1 VQLLSLRVSSSSL
14 WQESGLDSDVVFSE
28 SGARQLRHSTSP
40 SRVVECEPGDMG
52 NERGAHLKASCFEDL
67 LHNVSIEAAVLDNR
81 PVREFNSGHTY
92 LTGRPRNVAGGREKP
107 GTRIAPSQNLW
118 GCSTRLSK
126 QELSLGP
133 IRMPRAGQREPG
145 MSDAV
150 L

>member
-1 VQLLSLRVSSSSL
+1 MQLLSLRVSSSSL

-92 LTGRPRNVAGGREKP
+92 LTGRPRKVAPVGAK
-107 GTRIAPSQNLW
+107 SQVPE
-118 GCSTRLSK
+118 SRL
-126 QELSLGP
+126 LRTYG
-133 IRMPRAGQREPG
+133 
-145 MSDAV
+145 AV
-150 L
+150 RPVYLNRN